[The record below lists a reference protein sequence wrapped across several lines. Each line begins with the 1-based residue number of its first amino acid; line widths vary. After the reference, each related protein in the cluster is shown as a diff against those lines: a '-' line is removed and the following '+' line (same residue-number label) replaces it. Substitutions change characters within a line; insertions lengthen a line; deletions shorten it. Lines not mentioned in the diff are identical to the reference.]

1 MVTYLDWACISM
13 LAPDISA
20 DLSLTRMQMSFV
32 FSAFAVAY
40 AAFGI
45 PTARAGRPSR
55 RTEALTCIVVWWL
68 TFAVATAAA
77 FSWVSLLIVQFL
89 FGMGEA
95 GAWPSAA
102 KTFSRWV
109 PRCER
114 GVVQGVFFTGR
125 TWPPA

>member
-1 MVTYLDWACISM
+1 
-13 LAPDISA
+13 
-20 DLSLTRMQMSFV
+20 MQMSFV

-45 PTARAGRPSR
+45 PTAWWADQVGARK
-55 RTEALTCIVVWWL
+55 ALTCIVVWWS

-114 GVVQGVFFTGR
+114 GVVQGVFFTGGAPGR
-125 TWPPA
+125 AA